1 MAADWAED
9 RSAMDLFLVFCL
21 FLVFFFFLLT
31 GDGDTAVKSMHEPP
45 ESSSSEEKES
55 TESRRF
61 ENMFVAA
68 ETGPSDQ
75 TPLHWVP
82 LDPFTI
88 KQ

>member
-61 ENMFVAA
+61 ENMIVRWSSKDRT
-68 ETGPSDQ
+68 ERPD
-75 TPLHWVP
+75 H
-82 LDPFTI
+82 
-88 KQ
+88 

>member
-61 ENMFVAA
+61 ENMFVVPA
-68 ETGPSDQ
+68 TR
-75 TPLHWVP
+75 PLG
-82 LDPFTI
+82 TT
-88 KQ
+88 